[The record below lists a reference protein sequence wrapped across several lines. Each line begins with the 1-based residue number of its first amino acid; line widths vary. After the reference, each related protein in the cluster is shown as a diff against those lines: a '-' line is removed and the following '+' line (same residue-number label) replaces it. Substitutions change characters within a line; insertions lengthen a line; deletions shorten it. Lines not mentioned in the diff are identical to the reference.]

1 MAFLSE
7 LFTCGTGNFFFPL
20 SPTPNLLH
28 FHSSP
33 HWGQPPEQWG
43 QAGWRLHSQQEWHQ
57 PEMTLM
63 KLSTKS
69 EWPIITIM
77 YICSYLQITTRSIQ
91 PWCSSRTPSVAA
103 SAARGQAGPGVHCGH
118 VAILIPHDH
127 CRHCHHHSFHKF
139 LQSVKIRS
147 CTWVVADTEEGE
159 TATTRS
165 SMVACF
171 FQNISCIL
179 ISLRKTL

>member
-7 LFTCGTGNFFFPL
+7 LFTCGTGNFFSSL

-103 SAARGQAGPGVHCGH
+103 SAARGQAGPGGHRGH
-118 VAILIPHDH
+118 VAILIPHD
-127 CRHCHHHSFHKF
+127 KF

-147 CTWVVADTEEGE
+147 CTCAVADTEEGE
-159 TATTRS
+159 TAPTLR